1 MWYLL
6 FIGNYEGNYSYYPC
20 GVFENEED
28 AHNKG
33 SELKASGQCDYFFVQ
48 KQPLFRGKGF

>member
-20 GVFENEED
+20 GVYENEED

-48 KQPLFRGKGF
+48 KEPLFRGKGF